1 MAAYIWLK
9 WVALLLVCST
19 TVAIP
24 HSTNVNQ
31 QIVDGLR
38 HGPAGHSHG
47 HDDHDHDHD
56 HDHSHLENCLVDLAS
71 QQYSVPL
78 GIAAVFIMF
87 VVSAMGSFLPVVA
100 RYYPKLRIPAK
111 LVELGKHFGTG
122 IVLATGFIHMFPGA
136 IFSLTDP
143 CVLPGFAAYSAFAGL
158 FAMIA
163 ALFFH
168 LLEFSVSHY
177 EPHQHSTAIV
187 DEKSMHNNTAGSPPS
202 SQTVR
207 HTDTALTIASDCSAY
222 DLPNCNHAN
231 LDSTAASHA
240 HAHAHGTLF
249 QEAGAESR
257 RISTYLLEF
266 GIALHSVIIGLA
278 LGTADGQEF
287 LPLLIALCFHQFF
300 EGIALGARIA
310 ELTYSA
316 AWMPMVNALAYAV
329 TTPLGTALGVA
340 LRSVYQARSP
350 TTLAVQGVLDA
361 VSAGILIYTA
371 LVNLM
376 AQEFVQPSFQ
386 RLPKRTQHLYLAALY
401 AGVATM
407 SVIGIWA

>member
-1 MAAYIWLK
+1 MAAWIWLK
-9 WVALLLVCST
+9 WVALFLVCST
-19 TVAIP
+19 TVALP
-24 HSTNVNQ
+24 HSPNVNQ
-31 QIVDGLR
+31 QIMDGFR
-38 HGPAGHSHG
+38 HGPGGHSHG
-47 HDDHDHDHD
+47 HSDHDHDHD
-56 HDHSHLENCLVDLAS
+56 HLDNCLVDLAS
-71 QQYSVPL
+71 QQYSVSL

-87 VVSAMGSFLPVVA
+87 VVSALGSFLPVVA
-100 RYYPKLRIPAK
+100 RFYPKLRIPPK
-111 LVELGKHFGTG
+111 LIELGKHFGTG

-177 EPHQHSTAIV
+177 EPHQHNIAVV
-187 DEKSMHNNTAGSPPS
+187 DKKSAHNNTVGPLPG
-202 SQTVR
+202 SQTVC
-207 HTDTALTIASDCSAY
+207 HTDTALIIGADCPAY
-222 DLPNCNHAN
+222 DMSGCDHTD
-231 LDSTAASHA
+231 LDSIPASHT
-240 HAHAHGTLF
+240 HTHAHGTIF

-310 ELTYSA
+310 GLNYSA
-316 AWMPMVNALAYAV
+316 AWMPMVNALAYAI

-376 AQEFVQPSFQ
+376 AQEFGQPSFQ
-386 RLPKRTQHLYLAALY
+386 RLPKRTQHLYLVALY